1 MIKGIN
7 RQVIEV
13 LDTGNIYYER
23 ALLVVRP
30 EFAAAQREVLE
41 KEARHMLGK
50 MRAPS
55 AIKKR
60 RRFFTGLSGLDL
72 RLAQARELC
81 CCCLSIR
88 LYKKRI
94 FPLPSS
100 YISMRAKGEFFWT
113 ETV

>member
-30 EFAAAQREVLE
+30 EFATAQREVLE

-55 AIKKR
+55 AIKKKESVSLLVCQAWACRLR
-60 RRFFTGLSGLDL
+60 RRGGCAAAVFLFGYIKSVFSP
-72 RLAQARELC
+72 C
-81 CCCLSIR
+81 CPH
-88 LYKKRI
+88 I
-94 FPLPSS
+94 FL
-100 YISMRAKGEFFWT
+100 
-113 ETV
+113 

>member
-30 EFAAAQREVLE
+30 EFATAQREVLE

-55 AIKKR
+55 AIKKKKAFLYWFVR
-60 RRFFTGLSGLDL
+60 LGLAACAGAAAVFLFGYIKSVFSP
-72 RLAQARELC
+72 C
-81 CCCLSIR
+81 CPH
-88 LYKKRI
+88 I
-94 FPLPSS
+94 FL
-100 YISMRAKGEFFWT
+100 
-113 ETV
+113 

>member
-13 LDTGNIYYER
+13 LDAGNIYYER

-55 AIKKR
+55 AIKKKKAFLYWFVR
-60 RRFFTGLSGLDL
+60 LGLAACAGAGAMLL
-72 RLAQARELC
+72 
-81 CCCLSIR
+81 LSFYSVI
-88 LYKKRI
+88 
-94 FPLPSS
+94 
-100 YISMRAKGEFFWT
+100 
-113 ETV
+113 